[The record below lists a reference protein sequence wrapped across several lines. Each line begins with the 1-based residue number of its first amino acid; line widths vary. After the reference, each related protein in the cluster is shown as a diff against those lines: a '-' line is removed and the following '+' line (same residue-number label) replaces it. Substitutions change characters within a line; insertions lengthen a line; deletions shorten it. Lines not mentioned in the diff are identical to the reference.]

1 MVREGNKGTIVNETL
16 NNYLLESLTDKFSDV
31 SDRIIGRCIYDI
43 VIDWSCI
50 SLYTRQNPKMH
61 KYISKHV
68 CFSLP
73 LSRCACIVLLF
84 VYAFLNIDWNEG
96 I

>member
-43 VIDWSCI
+43 VID
-50 SLYTRQNPKMH
+50 
-61 KYISKHV
+61 
-68 CFSLP
+68 
-73 LSRCACIVLLF
+73 
-84 VYAFLNIDWNEG
+84 
-96 I
+96 